1 MNMKTPASL
10 ALAACSLVALA
21 ACASPTASTPVP
33 AVTVTETQTERPA
46 PAPVPEAPSTSD
58 DDLYLGLLYSSS
70 SWYDDIDENTLI
82 ELGRSICDAL
92 DSGATLEQIAI
103 AAMDSG
109 VPTERAAEL
118 TAASILA
125 YCPWNESIVNS

>member
-1 MNMKTPASL
+1 MKIKTAASL

-21 ACASPTASTPVP
+21 ACADPTASTPAP

-46 PAPVPEAPSTSD
+46 PAPEVPSTSD
-58 DDLYLGLLYSSS
+58 DDMYLGLLYSSS
-70 SWYDDIDENTLI
+70 SWFNGIDEDTLI
-82 ELGRSICDAL
+82 ELGHSLCGAL

-118 TAASILA
+118 TAASILV
-125 YCPWNESIVNS
+125 YCPWNESIVSS